1 MKNLNL
7 LEVVQLIRRSLS
19 RIHVYNTWKRNPNVI
34 MQQKE
39 SEKKSFNAYT
49 LHKKLEKS
57 HMSAYTKW
65 IEDMNYWIRKALQ
78 VGVLII
84 D

>member
-7 LEVVQLIRRSLS
+7 LEVVLLIRRSLS

-39 SEKKSFNAYT
+39 RLKKSLSMHIHYT
-49 LHKKLEKS
+49 RNWKKVTCQ
-57 HMSAYTKW
+57 H
-65 IEDMNYWIRKALQ
+65 ALN
-78 VGVLII
+78 G
-84 D
+84 

>member
-1 MKNLNL
+1 
-7 LEVVQLIRRSLS
+7 
-19 RIHVYNTWKRNPNVI
+19 